1 MKLSVSRD
9 SIIWTLGMVGGVLGV
24 AAANVGMF
32 PEKWRGYIIGL
43 ASLVAV
49 ISGKL
54 ATSPLPGDASK

>member
-1 MKLSVSRD
+1 MTLTRD
-9 SIIWTLGMVGGVLGV
+9 SLLWWVGMVGGILGV

-32 PEKWRGYIIGL
+32 PETWRGYIIGA

-54 ATSPLPGDASK
+54 ATSPLPGEKKF